1 MAWQIVGV
9 AVFRR
14 GFEAPMRIK
23 IPSDL
28 SALLHAGLWR
38 SVASLGIKVATAG
51 LTYLTYVVL
60 SRTMT
65 PDEYG
70 HFAFGLA
77 LATVLAIAAGVGQP
91 MAILRLWS
99 QETVAGRRDNAISA
113 LQAGSSITIAAGF
126 GFAALLCILTFVVWQ
141 VYPPADTPNH
151 FYGAAFLILP
161 MAMAEYNSS
170 VLRAQGSLWTAL
182 VPRDILWRVALPA
195 LVLVF
200 FAFGSVL
207 SGPDALVLSAALL
220 SLMLAGQFW
229 LSAARHYVLMPALG
243 SLARYW
249 RQWGGLSLWLM
260 LGALI
265 ETAALN
271 ADVILVGLMLDL
283 ESSGIYFNAFR
294 TAGLMTLFTFAI
306 ELVIA
311 PMVAQHY
318 HAGEMRKAQAITALA
333 SVAGFA
339 FSLVIFAIFAGWG
352 GFVLSLFGDY
362 YAEGTMVLVL
372 LAFGLLFDAATGPS
386 KIVMM
391 MTGHERAYV
400 AIFGTIMA
408 LGFVV
413 QFLVIPAYGIVGAAA
428 ANMGARIV
436 AQVAIALWCR
446 FRIGLDTSLL
456 GIFAVR
462 GAVDRPTLP

>member
-1 MAWQIVGV
+1 
-9 AVFRR
+9 
-14 GFEAPMRIK
+14 MRFT
-23 IPSDL
+23 IPHDL
-28 SALLHAGLWR
+28 SAVLRAGLWR

-60 SRTMT
+60 SRTMS

-77 LATVLAIAAGVGQP
+77 LATVLAIGAGVGQP
-91 MAILRLWS
+91 LAILRLWS
-99 QETVAGRRDNAISA
+99 QETVAGRPEAAVEAVR
-113 LQAGSSITIAAGF
+113 AGSTLTVMASLIT
-126 GFAALLCILTFVVWQ
+126 AALLCILVSVTWLVA
-141 VYPPADTPNH
+141 PLSDTPNH

-170 VLRAQGSLWTAL
+170 VLRAQGSVWTAL
-182 VPRDILWRVALPA
+182 VPRDIFWRLALPGSVLA
-195 LVLVF
+195 L
-200 FAFGSVL
+200 FAVGVVL
-207 SGPDALVLSAALL
+207 SGPDALVLAAALL
-220 SLMLAGQFW
+220 ALMLVLQFW
-229 LSAARHYVLMPALG
+229 HAETGKYVLLPALG
-243 SLARYW
+243 AVRRFW
-249 RQWGGLSLWLM
+249 RQWGGISRWLM

-283 ESSGIYFNAFR
+283 ESSGMYFNAFR

-311 PMVAQHY
+311 PMVAQHF
-318 HAGEMRKAQAITALA
+318 HAGQMRKAQAITALA
-333 SVAGFA
+333 STAGFL
-339 FSLVIFAIFAGWG
+339 FSLGIFAAFVGWG
-352 GFVLSLFGDY
+352 DWILSLFGDS
-362 YAEGTMVLVL
+362 YAGGQLVLVL

-400 AIFGTIMA
+400 AIFGSIMA
-408 LGFVV
+408 LGFLV
-413 QFLVIPAYGIVGAAA
+413 QFLVIPTYGIVGAAA
-428 ANMGARIV
+428 ANMAARIA

-446 FRIGLDTSLL
+446 LRIGLDTSLL

-462 GAVDRPTLP
+462 GMRDIRQPA

>member
-1 MAWQIVGV
+1 
-9 AVFRR
+9 
-14 GFEAPMRIK
+14 MRIK
-23 IPSDL
+23 IPTDL

-38 SVASLGIKVATAG
+38 SVVSLGIKVATAG

-65 PDEYG
+65 PLEYG

-77 LATVLAIAAGVGQP
+77 LATVLAIAAGIGQP

-99 QETVAGRRDNAISA
+99 QETVAGRKEEAVAAARDG
-113 LQAGSSITIAAGF
+113 AGITIAASLIV
-126 GFAALLCILTFVVWQ
+126 AVALCVVVTIILQFMTFD
-141 VYPPADTPNH
+141 DTSNH

-161 MAMAEYNSS
+161 MALAEYNSS
-170 VLRAQGSLWTAL
+170 ALRAQGSLWTAL
-182 VPRDILWRVALPA
+182 FPRDILWRVALPGVVLA
-195 LVLVF
+195 L
-200 FAFGSVL
+200 FAVGVVL

-220 SLMLAGQFW
+220 TGMLGLQLW
-229 LSAARHYVLMPALG
+229 LAIRKGRYVLMPALTG
-243 SLARYW
+243 LRAYW
-249 RQWGGLSLWLM
+249 AKWGGISRWLM

-283 ESSGIYFNAFR
+283 ESSGVYFNAFR

-311 PMVAQHY
+311 PMVAQHF
-318 HAGEMRKAQAITALA
+318 HAGQMRKAQAITALA
-333 SVAGFA
+333 SGAGFA
-339 FSLVIFAIFAGWG
+339 FSLVIFALFAIWG
-352 GFVLSLFGDY
+352 DFILSLFGPS
-362 YAEGTMVLVL
+362 YAEGTLVLVL

-400 AIFGTIMA
+400 AIFGTIMG
-408 LGFVV
+408 LGFLL
-413 QFLVIPAYGIVGAAA
+413 QILVIPAFGIVGAAA
-428 ANMGARIV
+428 TNMVARIA
-436 AQVAIALWCR
+436 AQLAIALYCR
-446 FRIGLDTSLL
+446 LRIGLDTSLI
-456 GIFAVR
+456 GVFAVR
-462 GAVDRPTLP
+462 GAVDRPAAI

>member
-1 MAWQIVGV
+1 
-9 AVFRR
+9 
-14 GFEAPMRIK
+14 MRIK

-28 SALLHAGLWR
+28 SALLTAGLWR

-77 LATVLAIAAGVGQP
+77 LATVLAIAAGLGQP

-99 QETVAGRRDNAISA
+99 QETVAGRHDKAVEAVR
-113 LQAGSSITIAAGF
+113 AGSSLTILAGLTLS
-126 GFAALLCILTFVVWQ
+126 ALLCVLTFFVWQ

-151 FYGAAFLILP
+151 FYGAAFLIIP

-182 VPRDILWRVALPA
+182 VPRDIFWRMALPGFV
-195 LVLVF
+195 LVLF
-200 FAFGSVL
+200 FLGLVL
-207 SGPDALVLSAALL
+207 SGPEALVLSAALL
-220 SLMLAGQFW
+220 SIMLAAQFW
-229 LSAARHYVLMPALG
+229 RAETGKYVLMPAIG
-243 SLARYW
+243 AVRRYW
-249 RQWGGLSLWLM
+249 QQWGGISRWLM

-283 ESSGIYFNAFR
+283 ESSGVYFNAFR

-311 PMVAQHY
+311 PMVAQHF
-318 HAGEMRKAQAITALA
+318 HAGEMRQAQAITALA
-333 SVAGFA
+333 SVAGFV

-352 GFVLSLFGDY
+352 DFVLSLFGDY
-362 YAEGTMVLVL
+362 YAEGTTVLIL

-400 AIFGTIMA
+400 AIFGTIMG
-408 LGFVV
+408 LGFLA
-413 QFLVIPAYGIVGAAA
+413 QLLVIPAYGIVGAAC
-428 ANMGARIV
+428 ANMAARII

-456 GIFAVR
+456 GVFAIR
-462 GAVDRPTLP
+462 SAGTR

>member
-1 MAWQIVGV
+1 
-9 AVFRR
+9 
-14 GFEAPMRIK
+14 MRFT
-23 IPSDL
+23 IPTDL
-28 SALLHAGLWR
+28 SALLRAGLWR

-60 SRTMT
+60 SRTLT

-77 LATVLAIAAGVGQP
+77 LATVLAIAAGIGQP

-99 QETVAGRRDNAISA
+99 QETVAGRADAAVEAVR
-113 LQAGSSITIAAGF
+113 AGSTLTIIASLTLAA
-126 GFAALLCILTFVVWQ
+126 ALCILTFSIWQ
-141 VYPPADTPNH
+141 LYPPNETPYH

-182 VPRDILWRVALPA
+182 VPRDIFWRVALPA
-195 LVLVF
+195 VVLGL
-200 FAFGSVL
+200 FAFGLVL
-207 SGPDALVLSAALL
+207 SGPEALVLSAALL
-220 SLMLAGQFW
+220 SLMLALQFW
-229 LSAARHYVLMPALG
+229 RAEKDRYVLMPAIG
-243 SLARYW
+243 AVRRYW
-249 RQWGGLSLWLM
+249 AQWGGISRWLM

-283 ESSGIYFNAFR
+283 ESSGVYFNAFR

-318 HAGEMRKAQAITALA
+318 HAGQMRQAQAITALA
-333 SVAGFA
+333 SVAGFV
-339 FSLVIFAIFAGWG
+339 FSLVIFAAFVGWG
-352 GFVLSLFGDY
+352 DFILSLFGDY
-362 YAEGTMVLVL
+362 YSEGALVLVL

-400 AIFGTIMA
+400 AIFGSIMA
-408 LGFVV
+408 LGFAV
-413 QFLVIPAYGIVGAAA
+413 QFLVIPSHGIVGAAA

-436 AQVAIALWCR
+436 AQVAIALWCH

-462 GAVDRPTLP
+462 GMVDRPATP

>member
-1 MAWQIVGV
+1 
-9 AVFRR
+9 
-14 GFEAPMRIK
+14 MRIQ
-23 IPSDL
+23 IPADL
-28 SALLHAGLWR
+28 SALLSAGLWR

-99 QETVAGRRDNAISA
+99 QETVAGRHEKAVEAVRAGSA
-113 LQAGSSITIAAGF
+113 LTIVAGLAVAVG
-126 GFAALLCILTFVVWQ
+126 LCLVVFLTWQ
-141 VYPPADTPNH
+141 IIPFSDTANH
-151 FYGAAFLILP
+151 FYGAAFLVLP

-182 VPRDILWRVALPA
+182 VPRDIFWRLALPGAVLA
-195 LVLVF
+195 LFSL
-200 FAFGSVL
+200 GIVL
-207 SGPDALVLSAALL
+207 SGPDGLVLSAALL
-220 SLMLAGQFW
+220 SAMLALQFW
-229 LSAARHYVLMPALG
+229 QATRKSYLLAPAFG
-243 SLARYW
+243 SIRRYW
-249 RQWGGLSLWLM
+249 AQWGGISRWLM
-260 LGALI
+260 LGAVI

-283 ESSGIYFNAFR
+283 QSSGVYFNAFR

-318 HAGEMRKAQAITALA
+318 HAGQMRKAQAITALA
-333 SVAGFA
+333 SGAGFA
-339 FSLVIFAIFAGWG
+339 FSLVIFALFAGWG
-352 GFVLSLFGDY
+352 DFVLSLFGDY
-362 YAEGTMVLVL
+362 YAGGTLVLVL

-408 LGFVV
+408 LGFLV
-413 QFLVIPAYGIVGAAA
+413 QFLVIPVYGIVGAAA
-428 ANMGARIV
+428 ANMGARII
-436 AQVAIALWCR
+436 AQIAIALWCR

-462 GAVDRPTLP
+462 GMVDRPAAP

>member
-1 MAWQIVGV
+1 
-9 AVFRR
+9 
-14 GFEAPMRIK
+14 MRLS

-28 SALLHAGLWR
+28 SALLQTGLWR

-60 SRTMT
+60 SRTMS

-77 LATVLAIAAGVGQP
+77 LATVLAIAAGIGQP
-91 MAILRLWS
+91 MAILRLWP
-99 QETVAGRRDNAISA
+99 QETVAGRKDEASRAVG
-113 LQAGSSITIAAGF
+113 AGSTLTVLASVVV
-126 GFAALLCILTFVVWQ
+126 ALVLCLIVFVSVQ
-141 VYPPADTPNH
+141 LISFDDTANH
-151 FYGAAFLILP
+151 FYGAAFLVLP
-161 MAMAEYNSS
+161 MALAEYNSS
-170 VLRAQGSLWTAL
+170 ALRAQGSLWTAL
-182 VPRDILWRVALPA
+182 VPRDIFWRIALPA
-195 LVLVF
+195 MVLVLF
-200 FAFGSVL
+200 SLGIVL

-220 SLMLAGQFW
+220 AGMLALQFW
-229 LSAARHYVLMPALG
+229 QALRVGYVLTPAAG
-243 SLARYW
+243 MVRSYW
-249 RQWGGLSLWLM
+249 KQWGGISRWLM

-283 ESSGIYFNAFR
+283 ESSGVYFNAFR

-318 HAGEMRKAQAITALA
+318 HAGELRKAQAIIALA
-333 SVAGFA
+333 AGAGFI
-339 FSLVIFAIFAGWG
+339 FSLGIFALFFGWG
-352 GFVLSLFGDY
+352 ELILSFFGPAY
-362 YAEGTMVLVL
+362 EEGTLVLVL

-400 AIFGTIMA
+400 VIFGIIMG

-413 QFLVIPAYGIVGAAA
+413 QIAVIPTFGIVGAAA

-436 AQVAIALWCR
+436 AQIAIALWCK

-456 GIFAVR
+456 GVFSIRRAS
-462 GAVDRPTLP
+462 DRPA

>member
-1 MAWQIVGV
+1 
-9 AVFRR
+9 
-14 GFEAPMRIK
+14 MRLK

-28 SALLHAGLWR
+28 SALLHTGLWR
-38 SVASLGIKVATAG
+38 SVGSLGIKVATAG

-60 SRTMT
+60 SRTMS

-91 MAILRLWS
+91 MAILRLWP
-99 QETVAGRRDNAISA
+99 QETVAGRKDAAIKA
-113 LQAGSSITIAAGF
+113 LRAGSTLTILASLLL
-126 GFAALLCILTFVVWQ
+126 AALLVVAVFAAAQ
-141 VYPPADTPNH
+141 VAPPEDTVNH

-161 MAMAEYNSS
+161 MALAEFNSS
-170 VLRAQGSLWTAL
+170 ALRAQGSLWTAL
-182 VPRDILWRVALPA
+182 VPRDILWRLALPA
-195 LVLVF
+195 MVLSL
-200 FAFGSVL
+200 FALGIVL

-220 SLMLAGQFW
+220 CGMLGLQYWQALRSHYHLRPATGV
-229 LSAARHYVLMPALG
+229 ARD
-243 SLARYW
+243 YW
-249 RQWGGLSLWLM
+249 SRWGGISRWLM
-260 LGALI
+260 IGALI

-311 PMVAQHY
+311 PMVAEHF
-318 HAGEMRKAQAITALA
+318 HAGQMRKAQAIIALCTW
-333 SVAGFA
+333 AGFA
-339 FSLVIFAIFAGWG
+339 FSLIIFAAFVGWG
-352 GFVLSLFGDY
+352 DWILSFFGPA
-362 YAEGTMVLVL
+362 YAEAGLVLVL

-400 AIFGTIMA
+400 ALFGAIMG
-408 LGFVV
+408 LGFLA
-413 QFLVIPAYGIVGAAA
+413 QILIIPAYGIVGAAV
-428 ANMGARIV
+428 ANMSARII
-436 AQVAIALWCR
+436 AQIAIALWCR
-446 FRIGLDTSLL
+446 FRIGLDTSLFGVL
-456 GIFAVR
+456 SVR
-462 GAVDRPTLP
+462 QAIDRPA